1 MKEQEKRIL
10 QKGGATVEKPA
21 LTIKETAKEFQF
33 PEYAIRTL
41 VKRGAFP
48 VIQVGNRCY
57 ITREIF
63 ANYLKKGGETFAA
76 SR

>member
-1 MKEQEKRIL
+1 M
-10 QKGGATVEKPA
+10 EKPA

-63 ANYLKKGGETFAA
+63 ADYLKKVGERYDAKFE
-76 SR
+76 

>member
-1 MKEQEKRIL
+1 MEEK
-10 QKGGATVEKPA
+10 TA
-21 LTIKETAKEFQF
+21 LTIKETAKEYHF
-33 PEYAIRTL
+33 PEFAIRTL

-57 ITREIF
+57 IVRGVFEE
-63 ANYLKKGGETFAA
+63 YLKTGGEKYAT

>member
-1 MKEQEKRIL
+1 MEK
-10 QKGGATVEKPA
+10 KAA
-21 LTIKETAKEFQF
+21 LTIKETANEYNF

-57 ITREIF
+57 ITRAKFEE
-63 ANYLKKGGETFAA
+63 YLQRGGELYEST
-76 SR
+76 R

>member
-1 MKEQEKRIL
+1 MERK
-10 QKGGATVEKPA
+10 TA

-33 PEYAIRTL
+33 PEFAIRTL

-63 ANYLKKGGETFAA
+63 AEYLKKGGKRYEAA
-76 SR
+76 R

>member
-1 MKEQEKRIL
+1 MD
-10 QKGGATVEKPA
+10 KPA
-21 LTIKETAKEFQF
+21 LTIKETAREFQF

-63 ANYLKKGGETFAA
+63 ADYLKTGGETFVNP
-76 SR
+76 R

>member
-1 MKEQEKRIL
+1 M
-10 QKGGATVEKPA
+10 EKPA

-48 VIQVGNRCY
+48 VIQVGDRCY

-63 ANYLKKGGETFAA
+63 ADYLKKGGELYDAKFE
-76 SR
+76 

>member
-1 MKEQEKRIL
+1 MEQ
-10 QKGGATVEKPA
+10 KPA

-33 PEYAIRTL
+33 PEFAIRTL

-57 ITREIF
+57 ITREVF
-63 ANYLKKGGETFAA
+63 TDYLQKGGALYDPKLE
-76 SR
+76 

>member
-1 MKEQEKRIL
+1 M
-10 QKGGATVEKPA
+10 EKPA

-48 VIQVGNRCY
+48 VIQVGNRRY

-63 ANYLKKGGETFAA
+63 ADYLKKGGELYDAKFE
-76 SR
+76 

>member
-1 MKEQEKRIL
+1 MRTR
-10 QKGGATVEKPA
+10 GGVAMEKPT
-21 LTIKETAKEFQF
+21 LTIKETAKEFQV
-33 PEYAIRTL
+33 PEFTIRTL

-57 ITREIF
+57 IVREAF
-63 ANYLKKGGETFAA
+63 AEYLRSGGKTYVA

>member
-1 MKEQEKRIL
+1 MD
-10 QKGGATVEKPA
+10 KPA
-21 LTIKETAKEFQF
+21 LTIKETAREFQF

-63 ANYLKKGGETFAA
+63 ADYLKKGGETFVNP
-76 SR
+76 R